1 MIHTKAYTLSYK
13 TLKKGISYNQIIEN
27 IFGIKYMMWLK
38 ENLRQELQP
47 SASSSDAG

>member
-13 TLKKGISYNQIIEN
+13 TLKKVISYNQTIEN
-27 IFGIKYMMWLK
+27 IFGVKYMMWLN